1 MEFTQDA
8 SQDTTALILMERC
21 NSLLSDVYSQSEL
34 FGKKKADLSVAL
46 SYKRNSFWDD
56 VMQISIP
63 LEYFTCVTDR
73 LEPSKDKVSILIG
86 NYEYVLTDYDYYVS
100 RSREKTIIEGSYVV
114 IEAKVQGR
122 IKTGMILK
130 TGTVPMIKIA
140 TNSNNMQNLAA
151 FIALSGNAFD
161 ILKTFIFD
169 EI

>member
-1 MEFTQDA
+1 M
-8 SQDTTALILMERC
+8 
-21 NSLLSDVYSQSEL
+21 
-34 FGKKKADLSVAL
+34 
-46 SYKRNSFWDD
+46 
-56 VMQISIP
+56 
-63 LEYFTCVTDR
+63 
-73 LEPSKDKVSILIG
+73 
-86 NYEYVLTDYDYYVS
+86 LTDYDYYVS

-122 IKTGMILK
+122 IKTGMILE

-140 TNSNNMQNLAA
+140 TDSNNMQNLAA

>member
-100 RSREKTIIEGSYVV
+100 RSREKTIEESYVV

-140 TNSNNMQNLAA
+140 TDSNNMQNLAA
-151 FIALSGNAFD
+151 FIALSGNASD

>member
-46 SYKRNSFWDD
+46 SCKRNSFWDD

-63 LEYFTCVTDR
+63 LEYFACVSDR
-73 LEPSKDKVSILIG
+73 LELSKDKVSILIG

-100 RSREKTIIEGSYVV
+100 RSREKTIEGSYVV

-140 TNSNNMQNLAA
+140 TDSNNMQNLAA